1 MTGDIERFLFHE
13 ARLLDDARYDD
24 WLDLYTE
31 TAWYWVPIQ
40 PCQENPHDF
49 VSIIYDDRKLMETRI
64 RRLRNEHIHAQSPPS
79 RTSRIVGNV
88 VEETATGTDAAY
100 ACDIQVSSRFQMV
113 EFRQGDQRLFAG
125 AQTHGLVRGDDG
137 KGYKICWKR
146 VDLVNCDAMMEGIT
160 VPF

>member
-13 ARLLDDARYDD
+13 ARLLDDALYDD
-24 WLDLYTE
+24 WLALYTD

-40 PCQENPHDF
+40 PRQENPHDF
-49 VSIIYDDRKLMETRI
+49 VSIIYDDRKLMETRV
-64 RRLRNEHIHAQSPPS
+64 RRLRNENIHAQSPPS

-88 VEETATGTDAAY
+88 VEETATDTTVAY

-113 EFRQGDQRLFAG
+113 EFRRDDQRLFAG
-125 AQTHGLVRGDDG
+125 AQTHGLVRADD
-137 KGYKICWKR
+137 GYKIGWKR
-146 VDLVNCDAMMEGIT
+146 VDLVNCDAMMDGIT